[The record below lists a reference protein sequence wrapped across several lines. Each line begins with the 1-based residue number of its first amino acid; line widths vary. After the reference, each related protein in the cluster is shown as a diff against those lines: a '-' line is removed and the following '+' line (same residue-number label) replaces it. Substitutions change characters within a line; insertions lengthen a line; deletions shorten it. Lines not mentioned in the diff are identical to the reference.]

1 MLTQGDIKFKNTE
14 IYFETIIFI
23 NNVKNGSGLLKKSY
37 VLKFSFCKS
46 SFLDSYVG
54 QVIIFVSVA
63 VDREVIQMLA
73 NVKLNRDTIY
83 IYLHF
88 KGVCGSVMNSSIQY
102 K

>member
-14 IYFETIIFI
+14 IYIKF
-23 NNVKNGSGLLKKSY
+23 KKSY
-37 VLKFSFCKS
+37 VLKFSFCKI
-46 SFLDSYVG
+46 SFLDNYVG